1 MGRIIPY
8 IMENKKC
15 SKPPTSI
22 YIHIN
27 GGVLSHGGT
36 PSSLDGSF
44 HGNPTEKM
52 DDLGTH
58 VQASP
63 GMRTCPMEE
72 GGIHLQGSLGHGCR
86 RDSMVHRNDS
96 GKFMGMVWQ
105 YDVI

>member
-1 MGRIIPY
+1 MFQRDINY
-8 IMENKKC
+8 SLLVANY
-15 SKPPTSI
+15 I
-22 YIHIN
+22 YIYIN

-52 DDLGTH
+52 DGLGTH

-86 RDSMVHRNDS
+86 RDMAWFTEMTVVNLW
-96 GKFMGMVWQ
+96 VW
-105 YDVI
+105 YGNMM